1 MHVQRCGSPEE
12 FLSETLAYRDLDPL
26 RTNVMATVATGAIDH
41 PQRYESCHWWVVR
54 DASGQVAG
62 AAFRTAPHVLGLGP
76 MPEDAAVAV
85 ARDLAGAG
93 GELPGLV
100 GQPQLVNAF
109 LDAYSSVLARRAP
122 RFVTIRRDVLYT
134 VDRVAVPAVPGE
146 AVVATE
152 ADLELAESLYGDF
165 AEEVDGARGEANE
178 ASRASMRAS
187 LHAGRLCWWRD
198 RDEIVSMAAHN
209 LTIATPG
216 TSVTRVG
223 PVFTPMSHRRHGYGA
238 AVSAAVTADLLG
250 RGSRVMLFAD
260 ESNATSNG
268 VYRSL
273 GYRAV
278 DTLVLATARAD
289 SRQ

>member
-1 MHVQRCGSPEE
+1 MHVERLGSPEE
-12 FLSETLAYRDLDPL
+12 FLNETLAYRALDPL

-41 PQRYESCHWWVVR
+41 PKRYESCHWWVVR

-76 MPEDAAVAV
+76 MAEDAARAV

-100 GQPQLVNAF
+100 GQPQLVSAF
-109 LDAYSSVLARRAP
+109 LDEYSAVLAGQAP
-122 RFVTIRRDVLYT
+122 GFATTRRDVLYT
-134 VDRVAVPAVPGE
+134 VDRVAVPEVPGE

-152 ADLELAESLYGDF
+152 ADLELAESWYGDF
-165 AEEVDGARGEANE
+165 AEEVDGARGEATE
-178 ASRASMRAS
+178 ASRAAMRAS
-187 LHAGRLCWWRD
+187 LRAGRLCWWRD
-198 RDEIVSMAAHN
+198 RGETVSMAGHN
-209 LTIATPG
+209 LTISTPG

-223 PVFTPMSHRRHGYGA
+223 PVFTPMSHRRHGYAA
-238 AVSAAVTADLLG
+238 AVSAAVTADLLD

-268 VYRSL
+268 VYRAL

-278 DTLVLATARAD
+278 DTLVLATARAG
-289 SRQ
+289 SES